1 MNPVEKTNID
11 QLIVEKA
18 KQIQE
23 SNGYS
28 DAEMAKLIGYTR
40 RETYNLI
47 KNGKKPVGADFYR
60 GILAWLDNNGRGLIT
75 LKDKRNS
82 NGKRYWSTPR
92 QTKETDI
99 NLEIEID
106 GSGKAEINN
115 GMGMFD
121 HLLSQLAQ
129 HGRFDLKV
137 SASAIDGN
145 QHHLIEDVAICL
157 GQAFNNALGDKRG
170 ITRMGDATVTMDDAR
185 AMVAV
190 DISGRAYTDLDLRF
204 SRNSKQW
211 QLLGFPPEL
220 ISHFLTTFANEARI
234 NLHAKVT
241 NGADDH
247 HKAEALFKALGRAL
261 DIATRIDNKLAG
273 GLPTTKGMLEE

>member
-1 MNPVEKTNID
+1 MNHAEKTNID

-47 KNGKKPVGADFYR
+47 KNGKKSAGADFYR
-60 GILAWLDNNGRGLIT
+60 GILTWFANNGNGLFDLRDEGNNNRG
-75 LKDKRNS
+75 
-82 NGKRYWSTPR
+82 RYR
-92 QTKETDI
+92 HINRKTKETDI
-99 NLEIEID
+99 NLELDID
-106 GSGKAEINN
+106 GSGNSEVNN
-115 GMGMFD
+115 GIGMFD

-185 AMVAV
+185 AKVTV

-234 NLHAKVT
+234 NLHAEIL
-241 NGADDH
+241 NGTDDH

-261 DIATRIDNKLAG
+261 DIATRVDDRLAG
-273 GLPTTKGMLEE
+273 ELPTTKGMLEE